1 MEKLVTDPA
10 RVSVAPQVP
19 PVHPR
24 KLAKVPFLELSDGR
38 LQGVVSSGSDIERV
52 YVSSVSAG
60 EHGLD
65 CSTNNNRPCGGLGS
79 SPCKHI
85 QALLAE
91 AEKQFG
97 AERVARYLSIE
108 VAEGQELA
116 AGLHPTRV
124 KGQAAEVFSSFLRH
138 LAYLEVPVTTEPQPD
153 LLWFPAGQA
162 QP

>member
-1 MEKLVTDPA
+1 M
-10 RVSVAPQVP
+10 P

-52 YVSSVSAG
+52 YVSSISAG
-60 EHGLD
+60 EHGLS
-65 CSTNNNRPCGGLGS
+65 CSTNNNRPCGGLS
-79 SPCKHI
+79 SEPCKHI

-97 AERVARYLSIE
+97 PARVARYLSIE
-108 VAEGQELA
+108 VAEGAPLLD
-116 AGLHPTRV
+116 GLHPTRAD
-124 KGQAAEVFSSFLRH
+124 GQAAEVFSSFLRH
-138 LAYLEVPVTTEPQPD
+138 LAYLEVPVTNQP
-153 LLWFPAGQA
+153 LPELQWFPAGQA